1 MDGNNIIEP
10 QPQVGKIVRQDFLD
24 FSAGSSPFFLIH
36 LHTSLV
42 RQRVDARTAVMPAI
56 GAVGRKT
63 LRRKRSLKKVVISVS
78 AYPPLKRKLEIPFG
92 DVRKQRRECR

>member
-1 MDGNNIIEP
+1 VDGNNIIEP

-24 FSAGSSPFFLIH
+24 FSAGSFPFFLIH

-56 GAVGRKT
+56 APLGG
-63 LRRKRSLKKVVISVS
+63 KRFDENGVSKKSGSVL
-78 AYPPLKRKLEIPFG
+78 APTHR
-92 DVRKQRRECR
+92 